1 MDTSTSLLLGVMF
14 GSIGMGYIVYGR
26 KQHKGIAL
34 LSGIVLCVF
43 PYFVPNVF
51 LLIIIGIVLMAF
63 PFFFRY

>member
-34 LSGIVLCVF
+34 LSGIVLCVL

>member
-1 MDTSTSLLLGVMF
+1 MF